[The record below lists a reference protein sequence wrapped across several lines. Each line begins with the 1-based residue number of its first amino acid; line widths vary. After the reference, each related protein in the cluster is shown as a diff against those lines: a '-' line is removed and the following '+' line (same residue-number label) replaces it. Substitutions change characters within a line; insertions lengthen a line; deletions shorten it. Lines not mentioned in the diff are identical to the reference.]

1 MPTSPTITL
10 PVRLLA
16 ALGLCA
22 AALLAGAIA
31 LGHQQVRHFAP
42 AASPRSPVEVGG
54 LLYHSTG
61 ARTLDPR
68 NPVDRQILR
77 GIPAVRKPLPRGQ
90 AWFGVFLTVTNPG
103 HARARASSRL
113 RLVDVDGRHYTPQAI
128 PGDRGYAYTAR
139 DVKPGRQ
146 DPRND
151 SPAQRNLAAQG
162 GLVLFR
168 IPRAAYID
176 GSLGLVITPP
186 SGQPATMAVS

>member
-1 MPTSPTITL
+1 MSTSPPIIL
-10 PVRLLA
+10 ALRLLA

-31 LGHQQVRHFAP
+31 LGHQQVRHFPP

-54 LLYHSTG
+54 LLYHATG
-61 ARTLDPR
+61 SRTLDPR

-77 GIPAVRKPLPRGQ
+77 GIPAVQKPLGRGQ

-103 HARARASSRL
+103 HASAHATDRL
-113 RLVDVDGRHYTPQAI
+113 RLVDVDGRHYAPQAI

-139 DVKPGRQ
+139 EVKPGRQ

-151 SPAQRNLAAQG
+151 SPAQRTLAAQG

-168 IPRAAYID
+168 IRRASYTD
-176 GSLGLVITPP
+176 GSLGLLITPP
-186 SGQPATMAVS
+186 TGQPATMAVS